1 MKIVRG
7 KKPMTFGD
15 LVMAVYDGTGK
26 RRAKGMVRL
35 AVNGHLVKFQGRRRF
50 VFSASESA

>member
-7 KKPMTFGD
+7 KKPMPFGD